1 MNETQQIQPYHKKKN
16 LFKFFKSDDFNEA
29 RMKMCAIYVLLSY
42 ANELHE
48 DVDRLLQGYEGM
60 MIGMLKHKSKLAS
73 KALEE
78 YDKEYA
84 LHIEG
89 GMGTVADTTILATTQ
104 IETAIKQNQF
114 FLQEGYKA
122 VVKEIEKQMKEN
134 INDPEEL
141 KREAFAGFE
150 IFDPESRKTTLEHTL
165 KRTKT
170 VYKDQPHLDVFL
182 KGVEK
187 GFNVACDFVNETYL
201 KS

>member
-1 MNETQQIQPYHKKKN
+1 MSGQYIKKKN
-16 LFKFFKSDDFNEA
+16 LFKFFKSDQFNEA

-48 DVDRLLQGYEGM
+48 DVDRLLMGYEGL
-60 MIGMLKHKSKLAS
+60 MIGMLKHKSKAAS

-89 GMGTVADTTILATTQ
+89 GMGQVADTTILTQ
-104 IETAIKQNQF
+104 TQLENVIKQNSF

-122 VVKEIEKQMKEN
+122 VVTEIGKQMKET

-150 IFDPESRKTTLEHTL
+150 IFDKESHEATKRETMRGIRQRL
-165 KRTKT
+165 KDNPQVDAIMR
-170 VYKDQPHLDVFL
+170 
-182 KGVEK
+182 GVEL
-187 GFNVACDFVNETYL
+187 GFDTAVNYVNKVYL
-201 KS
+201 ES

>member
-1 MNETQQIQPYHKKKN
+1 MSEIQQYHKKKH
-16 LFKFFKSDDFNEA
+16 LFKFFKSDQFNEA
-29 RMKMCAIYVLLSY
+29 RMKMCAIYVLISY

-48 DVDRLLQGYEGM
+48 DVDRLLCGFDGM

-78 YDKEYA
+78 YDREYA

-89 GMGTVADTTILATTQ
+89 GMGQVADTTILATTE

-122 VVKEIEKQMKEN
+122 VVKSIKEQMDKT
-134 INDPEEL
+134 INDPEQL
-141 KREAFAGFE
+141 KKEQFAGFE
-150 IFDPESRKTTLEHTL
+150 IFDPESRKATLEETL
-165 KRTKT
+165 KR
-170 VYKDQPHLDVFL
+170 VARIEKDNPNLDTL
-182 KGVEK
+182 LAGVKK
-187 GFNVACDFVNETYL
+187 GFNVACDYVNEVYL

>member
-1 MNETQQIQPYHKKKN
+1 MSGQYIKKKN
-16 LFKFFKSDDFNEA
+16 LFKFFKSDQFNEA

-48 DVDRLLQGYEGM
+48 DVDRLLMGYEGL
-60 MIGMLKHKSKLAS
+60 MIGMLKHKSKAAS

-89 GMGTVADTTILATTQ
+89 GMGQVADTTILTQ
-104 IETAIKQNQF
+104 TQLENVIKQNSF

-122 VVKEIEKQMKEN
+122 VVTEIGKQMKET

-141 KREAFAGFE
+141 KREAFVGFE
-150 IFDPESRKTTLEHTL
+150 IFDKESHEATKREAMRGIRQRL
-165 KRTKT
+165 KDNPQVDAIMR
-170 VYKDQPHLDVFL
+170 
-182 KGVEK
+182 GVEL
-187 GFNVACDFVNETYL
+187 GFDTAVNYVNKVYL
-201 KS
+201 ES

>member
-1 MNETQQIQPYHKKKN
+1 MNRYHKKKN
-16 LFKFFKSDDFNEA
+16 LFKFFKSKDFNEA

-48 DVDRLLQGYEGM
+48 DVDRLLQGYEGL

-73 KALEE
+73 KALDE

-89 GMGTVADTTILATTQ
+89 GMGAVADTTIIATAE

-122 VVKEIEKQMKEN
+122 VARAISEQMEKT

-141 KREAFAGFE
+141 EKEAFCGFE
-150 IFDPESRKTTLEHTL
+150 IFDPESHEVTKKETLRL
-165 KRTKT
+165 IRR
-170 VYKDQPHLDVFL
+170 DLDGNPDVDAIM
-182 KGVEK
+182 KGVEL
-187 GFNVACDFVNETYL
+187 GFDTAVNYVNKIYL
-201 KS
+201 EA

>member
-1 MNETQQIQPYHKKKN
+1 MSETQIIQPYHKKKN

-73 KALEE
+73 KALDE

-122 VVKEIEKQMKEN
+122 VVKEIERQMKEN

-141 KREAFAGFE
+141 KAMRRNLDECIE
-150 IFDPESRKTTLEHTL
+150 NENKKNTTH
-165 KRTKT
+165 
-170 VYKDQPHLDVFL
+170 
-182 KGVEK
+182 
-187 GFNVACDFVNETYL
+187 
-201 KS
+201 

>member
-1 MNETQQIQPYHKKKN
+1 MTDIQRYHKKKN
-16 LFKFFKSDDFNEA
+16 LFAFFKSDEFNEA

-48 DVDRLLQGYEGM
+48 DVDRLLMGYEGM

-73 KALEE
+73 KALDE

-89 GMGTVADTTILATTQ
+89 GMGQVADTTILATTE
-104 IETAIKQNQF
+104 IETAIKQNKF

-122 VVKEIEKQMKEN
+122 VVREIEKQMKES

-150 IFDPESRKTTLEHTL
+150 IFDPASRKATLEATL
-165 KRTKT
+165 KRSR
-170 VYKDQPHLDVFL
+170 VVFKDKPHLDTFL
-182 KGVEK
+182 DGVKK
-187 GFNVACDFVNETYL
+187 GFNTACDYVNEVYL
-201 KS
+201 KA

>member
-1 MNETQQIQPYHKKKN
+1 M
-16 LFKFFKSDDFNEA
+16 
-29 RMKMCAIYVLLSY
+29 
-42 ANELHE
+42 
-48 DVDRLLQGYEGM
+48 
-60 MIGMLKHKSKLAS
+60 
-73 KALEE
+73 
-78 YDKEYA
+78 
-84 LHIEG
+84 HIEG

-122 VVKEIEKQMKEN
+122 VVKEIERQMKEN

-141 KREAFAGFE
+141 KRDTFAGFE

>member
-1 MNETQQIQPYHKKKN
+1 MSEVQPYHKKKN
-16 LFKFFKSDDFNEA
+16 LFRFFKSEDFNTA

-42 ANELHE
+42 ANELNE
-48 DVDRLLQGYEGM
+48 DVRRLLGGYEGM
-60 MIGMLKHKSKLAS
+60 MIGMLLHKSKLAS

-89 GMGTVADTTILATTQ
+89 GMGAVSDTTILATTQ
-104 IETAIKQNQF
+104 IETAIKQNKF

-122 VVKEIEKQMKEN
+122 VVAEIERQMKEN

-150 IFDPESRKTTLEHTL
+150 IFDPESRKETLQYTL
-165 KRTKT
+165 KRTRT
-170 VYKDQPHLDVFL
+170 IYKDHPNLEAL
-182 KGVEK
+182 LEGVEK
-187 GFNVACDFVNETYL
+187 GFNVACDYVNEIYL
-201 KS
+201 KA

>member
-1 MNETQQIQPYHKKKN
+1 MSETQQYHKKKN
-16 LFKFFKSDDFNEA
+16 LFKFFKSDQFNEA
-29 RMKMCAIYVLLSY
+29 RMKMCAIYVLISY

-48 DVDRLLQGYEGM
+48 DVDRLLCGFDGM

-78 YDKEYA
+78 YDREYA

-89 GMGTVADTTILATTQ
+89 GMGQVADTTILATTE

-122 VVKEIEKQMKEN
+122 VVKSIKEQMDKT
-134 INDPEEL
+134 INDPEQL
-141 KREAFAGFE
+141 KKEQFAGFE
-150 IFDPESRKTTLEHTL
+150 IFDPESRKATLEETL
-165 KRTKT
+165 KR
-170 VYKDQPHLDVFL
+170 VARIEKDNPNLDTL
-182 KGVEK
+182 LAGVKK
-187 GFNVACDFVNETYL
+187 GFNVACDYVNEVYL

>member
-1 MNETQQIQPYHKKKN
+1 MSEIQQYHKKKN
-16 LFKFFKSDDFNEA
+16 LFKFFKSDQFNEA

-48 DVDRLLQGYEGM
+48 DVDRLLCGFDGM

-89 GMGTVADTTILATTQ
+89 GMGQVADTTIIATTE
-104 IETAIKQNQF
+104 IETAIKQNKF

-122 VVKEIEKQMKEN
+122 VVKSIKEQMDKT
-134 INDPEEL
+134 INDPEQL
-141 KREAFAGFE
+141 KKEQFAGFE
-150 IFDPESRKTTLEHTL
+150 IFDPESRKTTLEETL
-165 KRTKT
+165 KR
-170 VYKDQPHLDVFL
+170 VSRIEKDNPNLDTL
-182 KGVEK
+182 LAGVKK
-187 GFNVACDFVNETYL
+187 GFNVACDYVNEVYL
-201 KS
+201 KA

>member
-1 MNETQQIQPYHKKKN
+1 MSEIQQYHKKKN
-16 LFKFFKSDDFNEA
+16 LFKFFKSDQFNEA
-29 RMKMCAIYVLLSY
+29 RMKMCAIYVLISY

-48 DVDRLLQGYEGM
+48 DVDRLLCGFDGM

-78 YDKEYA
+78 YDREYA

-89 GMGTVADTTILATTQ
+89 GMGQVADTTILATTE

-122 VVKEIEKQMKEN
+122 VVKSIKEQMDKT
-134 INDPEEL
+134 INDPEQL
-141 KREAFAGFE
+141 KKEQFAGFE
-150 IFDPESRKTTLEHTL
+150 IFDPESRKATLEETL
-165 KRTKT
+165 KR
-170 VYKDQPHLDVFL
+170 VARIEKDNPNLDTL
-182 KGVEK
+182 LAGVKK
-187 GFNVACDFVNETYL
+187 GFNVACDYVNEVYL